1 MTEIKFTSKVTGK
14 TYFIKED
21 LPYNSKNVINLITCD
36 KCNDQYIASPADFKL
51 CFRGTK
57 SDIKTKNE
65 RCGNC

>member
-1 MTEIKFTSKVTGK
+1 MTEIKFTSKVTDK

-36 KCNDQYIASPADFKL
+36 KCNDQYIASPADFRL
-51 CFRGTK
+51 CFRGNK
-57 SDIKTKNE
+57 SNIKTKNE

>member
-14 TYFIKED
+14 PYFMKED

>member
-57 SDIKTKNE
+57 SDIKTKKE